1 MREQREHDEQMR
13 QQQWEHDKNTRL
25 EMELKLY
32 EQLQANRAERAE
44 SDAKLE
50 QYRQEMEAK
59 FERQRHGLEQLQM
72 QDAASKLRG
81 KELAALQ
88 ARLGSLHGAKLLSD
102 EELWKFEDIIADSM
116 LVETAAADGGELEG
130 ASADVEV
137 QVAQLIML
145 AERLTGDAMLARQLR
160 RKFT

>member
-1 MREQREHDEQMR
+1 MVS
-13 QQQWEHDKNTRL
+13 L
-25 EMELKLY
+25 
-32 EQLQANRAERAE
+32 QLRI
-44 SDAKLE
+44 
-50 QYRQEMEAK
+50 
-59 FERQRHGLEQLQM
+59 RQRQKFGWYVL
-72 QDAASKLRG
+72 
-81 KELAALQ
+81 ALQ